1 MSLTKSSNTSPLNRW
16 CKRLFILYSQNGTLK
31 EKKTLGYMLSDSFR
45 QQKSTGHTSADSYLM
60 QVTESAEV
68 CRMDK
73 ILSQSR
79 TIFLMYCISTILMW
93 CTYKQTP
100 LVQIQPIHYLKE
112 FGCSLLWR
120 SWWSSGLISP
130 WIQLY
135 ISSLHW
141 LLVYN
146 MFITIIIQNSY
157 KGLDIP
163 VQVFH
168 KFKSMNAEKL
178 S

>member
-1 MSLTKSSNTSPLNRW
+1 
-16 CKRLFILYSQNGTLK
+16 
-31 EKKTLGYMLSDSFR
+31 MLSDSFR
-45 QQKSTGHTSADSYLM
+45 QQKSTGLTSADSYLM

-68 CRMDK
+68 CRMNK

-79 TIFLMYCISTILMW
+79 TIFLMYCISTILMC

-130 WIQLY
+130 WIQLD

-146 MFITIIIQNSY
+146 MHVYYNNSKLLQRFKIYLYKSFINLNQWMQKNSVNLPSV
-157 KGLDIP
+157 GIP
-163 VQVFH
+163 RLNHYRMRYVRILC
-168 KFKSMNAEKL
+168 K
-178 S
+178 

>member
-1 MSLTKSSNTSPLNRW
+1 
-16 CKRLFILYSQNGTLK
+16 
-31 EKKTLGYMLSDSFR
+31 MLSDSFR

-130 WIQLY
+130 WIQLD

-146 MFITIIIQNSY
+146 MFIIIIIQNSY
-157 KGLDIP
+157 KGLRYTCT
-163 VQVFH
+163 
-168 KFKSMNAEKL
+168 SL